1 MTAPLGSGLVA
12 PDVRASVGKAGRLAE
27 LGDVTRRLVGVV
39 RTGRPLELGGTDDAK
54 SHVGSLVVG
63 GKSEDAMMR
72 LSTMLRVDGATS
84 AEGRNPVAE
93 AALEH
98 WRHDDGSLRF
108 FRSSANFVHVFRVDG
123 ALHFL
128 RLAEKSERRR
138 EAIEDELALLRVLAV
153 RGLPV
158 AIPRESD
165 RGRSVEMLATPLG
178 VFHACAFAAL
188 PGEQWDEDDELS
200 ADRLLMWGEALGRL
214 HAEARELSRDFAP
227 SRETQEGRLS
237 FIRLHLGD
245 ERAQRELESLSAA
258 LARLPIDE
266 RNYGLVHGDFE
277 LDNLFWNGAISGI
290 ADFDDAFYSWYIAD
304 VAFALGSVLP
314 SPLEQP
320 TSLETF
326 LAGYTQH
333 GELDED
339 VHALLPVF
347 WRLASLQRYAR
358 LVRAL
363 DLPAGQEYPEW
374 MELLQAKLVAWVARY
389 RGSLQREP

>member
-1 MTAPLGSGLVA
+1 
-12 PDVRASVGKAGRLAE
+12 
-27 LGDVTRRLVGVV
+27 
-39 RTGRPLELGGTDDAK
+39 
-54 SHVGSLVVG
+54 
-63 GKSEDAMMR
+63 MMR

-98 WRHDDGSLRF
+98 WRHDAGSLRF

-123 ALHFL
+123 ALRFL
-128 RLAEKSERRR
+128 RLAEGSERRR

-158 AIPRESD
+158 AIPCESD

-188 PGEQWDEDDELS
+188 QGEQWDEDDELS
-200 ADRLLMWGEALGRL
+200 ADRLLTWGEALGRL

-227 SRETQEGRLS
+227 SRETHEGRLS
-237 FIRLHLGD
+237 FIRSHLGGD
-245 ERAQRELESLSAA
+245 ERARRELESLSAA
-258 LARLPIDE
+258 LARLPIGK

-277 LDNLFWNGAISGI
+277 LDNLFWNGSLSGI
-290 ADFDDAFYSWYIAD
+290 ADFDDAFHCWYLAD
-304 VAFALGSVLP
+304 VAFALASVYP
-314 SPLEQP
+314 SPWEQP

-333 GELDED
+333 SELDED
-339 VHALLPVF
+339 VYALLPVF

-358 LVRAL
+358 LVRSL
-363 DLPAGQEYPEW
+363 DLPADQEYPDW
-374 MELLQAKLVAWVARY
+374 MESLHAKLVAWVTRY
-389 RGSLQREP
+389 LSSLQREP